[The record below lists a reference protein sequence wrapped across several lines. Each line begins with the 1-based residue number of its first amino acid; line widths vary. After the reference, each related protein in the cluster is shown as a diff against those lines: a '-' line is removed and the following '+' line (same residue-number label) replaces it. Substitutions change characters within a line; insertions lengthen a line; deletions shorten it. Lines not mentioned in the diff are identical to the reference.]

1 MEPSSPTSAPT
12 HGVIGDVRAA
22 LGSSWVGRPAAQDR
36 LGTREARDL
45 GVFAV
50 VVSLLRILLT
60 MIGTMT
66 HGQPVPPVGPS
77 EFEQAL
83 SRATDYERALARGD
97 LLLIAGALAAG
108 GLGEI
113 VARGTHRN
121 LEHRIF
127 AGGMAIGIV
136 IVSTWWF
143 ADISSSI
150 ARDEVLDLAVI
161 AWGSVTLFCG
171 SVLTA
176 GSCIWLAET

>member
-1 MEPSSPTSAPT
+1 MSARHWDL
-12 HGVIGDVRAA
+12 HGSED
-22 LGSSWVGRPAAQDR
+22 LQPKTGS
-36 LGTREARDL
+36 ARVKL
-45 GVFAV
+45 VTWAFFAV
-50 VVSLLRILLT
+50 VVSLLPILLT

-121 LEHRIF
+121 RGHRIF
-127 AGGMAIGIV
+127 AGG
-136 IVSTWWF
+136 
-143 ADISSSI
+143 
-150 ARDEVLDLAVI
+150 
-161 AWGSVTLFCG
+161 
-171 SVLTA
+171 
-176 GSCIWLAET
+176 WLSAS